1 MFITLSCNNIFK
13 YTTQTFL
20 LHFVHVSCRKDVEFA
35 EPYVL
40 KVVMKSQ

>member
-1 MFITLSCNNIFK
+1 MFITLSCDHIFK
-13 YTTQTFL
+13 CTTQTFL
-20 LHFVHVSCRKDVEFA
+20 LDFVHVLCRKDVEFA